1 MTGAE
6 ALGIMGG
13 ALCLSFP
20 LWGVWLLV
28 KWLDGRPT
36 PEQRVA
42 HTREIV
48 QRRRDQIT
56 RSKWL

>member
-13 ALCLSFP
+13 AICLTFP
-20 LWGVWLLV
+20 LWGAYLLQA
-28 KWLDGRPT
+28 WLDRRPT
-36 PEQRVA
+36 PEQRAA

-56 RSKWL
+56 RRGW

>member
-1 MTGAE
+1 MTGGE

-13 ALCLSFP
+13 AICLTFP
-20 LWGVWLLV
+20 LWGAYLFQAWR
-28 KWLDGRPT
+28 DRRPT
-36 PEQRVA
+36 AEQRAA

-56 RSKWL
+56 RRGW